1 MKNEEEIA
9 ENNLESVPSSSETI
23 TNVAVANVPPVEVDK
38 EEKDTEKDEGP
49 EYFQFQCVLCS
60 FDVRARYGDLKIG
73 KLEYQGK
80 VYYTRSPFRE
90 FDRTKKVTLRD
101 FVIVGTKCC
110 QCFRDVCVKI
120 QCSFYYEQ
128 NYCIPCIMQNRG
140 NFPNKVIEVCN
151 FFIIK
156 IITLFS

>member
-1 MKNEEEIA
+1 MKSEEEITK
-9 ENNLESVPSSSETI
+9 NNISAIHQSVPSSSETK
-23 TNVAVANVPPVEVDK
+23 TDVANANVPSEVADK
-38 EEKDTEKDEGP
+38 EEEKDVEVKEDKGP

-90 FDRTKKVTLRD
+90 YDRTKKVALRD
-101 FVIVGTKCC
+101 YVIVGTKCC

-120 QCSFYYEQ
+120 QCSFFYEQ
-128 NYCIPCIMQNRG
+128 NYCIPCLMQNRAI
-140 NFPNKVIEVCN
+140 FPAKVIE
-151 FFIIK
+151 
-156 IITLFS
+156 

>member
-1 MKNEEEIA
+1 MKNEETKGFEPH
-9 ENNLESVPSSSETI
+9 ESVPSSATI
-23 TNVAVANVPPVEVDK
+23 TTNVAIANNPPDKAVEE
-38 EEKDTEKDEGP
+38 EEKEIIKEDGP

-90 FDRTKKVTLRD
+90 YDRTKKVTLRD
-101 FVIVGTKCC
+101 YVIVGTKCC

-128 NYCIPCIMQNRG
+128 NYCITCIMQNRG
-140 NFPNKVIEVCN
+140 NFPNKVIEVCDL
-151 FFIIK
+151 FFMGLK
-156 IITLFS
+156 II